1 MKKIINLK
9 RICLLFLL
17 FVLGATPICYADL
30 YVSPTE
36 KLIAAVP
43 FLGIA
48 LIILAV
54 IFIVNLV
61 CMAVGKT
68 NKSEELV
75 SKTKK
80 DTESIFYYLLLLLGL
95 AFAVTVFSS
104 MPIIGIVPLAVVFVS
119 LYLRLKKENK
129 KSSYIVLGIYLG
141 IMLALFISSII
152 G

>member
-1 MKKIINLK
+1 MKKVINLK

-17 FVLGATPICYADL
+17 FALGATPICYADL

-36 KLIAAVP
+36 KLIVAVP

-54 IFIVNLV
+54 ILIVNLV

-95 AFAVTVFSS
+95 AFAITVFSN

-129 KSSYIVLGIYLG
+129 KASYIILGIYLG
-141 IMLALFISSII
+141 IVLALFISTLID
-152 G
+152 